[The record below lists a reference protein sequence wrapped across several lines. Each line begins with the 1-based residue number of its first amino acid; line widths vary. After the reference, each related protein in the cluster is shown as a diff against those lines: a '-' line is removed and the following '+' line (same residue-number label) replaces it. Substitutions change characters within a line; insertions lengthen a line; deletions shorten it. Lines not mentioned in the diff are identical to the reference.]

1 MLSELKTLAY
11 LFRDWLILLLVATI
25 FFFSVGTHTIG
36 VYGHA
41 LTLPWFEGPS
51 LSAKLLTAL
60 AESLVPAG
68 VSLVVTTP
76 LAAFVAQVKIALL
89 LAFIAILP
97 IGITQ
102 LVRYFGPAMYA
113 RERRVVRMLAL
124 PAAGLFALG
133 AWFAYVFVIPPT
145 FSILYGYADTLGAT
159 SYFALDALVGFAVSL
174 MAACGI
180 MFTLPVG
187 MVALARTG
195 VVGGVFWRQRWRGAL
210 VTFLIVSAILTPDGS
225 GVTMVLLAAP
235 MAALYGAGIIASGT

>member
-11 LFRDWLILLLVATI
+11 LFRDWLLWLLAATA
-25 FFFSVGTHTIG
+25 FFFSVGVHTFA
-36 VYGHA
+36 VYGYA
-41 LTLPWFEGPS
+41 LTLPWLEGAS
-51 LSAKLLTAL
+51 LSARLLAAL

-76 LAAFVAQVKIALL
+76 LAAFVAQVKVALL
-89 LAFIAILP
+89 LAFIATLP
-97 IGITQ
+97 IGIIR

-113 RERRVVRMLAL
+113 RERRVVRLLAL
-124 PAAGLFALG
+124 PATVLFALG

-145 FSILYGYADTLGAT
+145 FSILYGYAGTIGAT
-159 SYFALDALVGFAVSL
+159 SYFALDALVALAVSL

-180 MFTLPVG
+180 MFTLPVA
-187 MVALARTG
+187 MVALARAG
-195 VVGGVFWRQRWRGAL
+195 VVSGAFWRQQWRGAL